1 VEASRNRRWE
11 KIAPVT
17 SENPEVNREINSEIA
32 IYNRSGNMLA
42 LWAVVGICAR
52 KDVKLPPGIND
63 RFADL
68 AERIVSHAS
77 TNVLGARELVADDV
91 LGTKNEP
98 GGRSVFQEYA
108 LIKRD
113 AAIVARVRALLME
126 DVEALQNHTKARPKL
141 TASRP
146 RVVRF
151 QTCGDVLSA

>member
-68 AERIVSHAS
+68 AERIVSHGS

-98 GGRSVFQEYA
+98 GGRSLFQEYA

-126 DVEALQNHTKARPKL
+126 DVEGLQNHTKARPKL